1 LQRVYKNYKNNLT
14 IDSCFKEYYKTKNS
28 EYYCPQCQK
37 AHLMESQEKLYKPP
51 KILAI
56 LLDRGR
62 GKTFKEKFIFNSEI
76 LDLTQYIDKRN
87 NQEEDYL
94 YYLVAVS
101 THSGSSSASGHYTAC
116 CLADDKDYYYF
127 SDTFVKKIKLSEIYE
142 NEPYLLFYRRTEK
155 NMENNN
161 DNNQSKIIKY
171 NDSNILNKNID
182 CISPKDNIKQ
192 YFDFLLKNNINNCDK
207 YAIDYYDNNNK
218 DSQVLKLI
226 INGPKNTPY
235 ENGNFVFKL
244 DFNQNYE
251 EYLTD
256 ITTLETPI
264 YHLNF
269 ENKTLL
275 FKYKY
280 DKSINLLQNLHT
292 YFNFLYNLLEKPDK
306 VLIVRFM
313 LNRFKEQKDE
323 KTYKTKA
330 LEFTNK
336 YAKQKDTL
344 HF

>member
-1 LQRVYKNYKNNLT
+1 
-14 IDSCFKEYYKTKNS
+14 
-28 EYYCPQCQK
+28 
-37 AHLMESQEKLYKPP
+37 
-51 KILAI
+51 
-56 LLDRGR
+56 
-62 GKTFKEKFIFNSEI
+62 
-76 LDLTQYIDKRN
+76 
-87 NQEEDYL
+87 
-94 YYLVAVS
+94 
-101 THSGSSSASGHYTAC
+101 
-116 CLADDKDYYYF
+116 
-127 SDTFVKKIKLSEIYE
+127 
-142 NEPYLLFYRRTEK
+142 
-155 NMENNN
+155 
-161 DNNQSKIIKY
+161 
-171 NDSNILNKNID
+171 
-182 CISPKDNIKQ
+182 
-192 YFDFLLKNNINNCDK
+192 
-207 YAIDYYDNNNK
+207 
-218 DSQVLKLI
+218 LKLI

-292 YFNFLYNLLEKPDK
+292 YFNFLYNLLKKPDK

-313 LNRFKEQKDE
+313 LNRFREQKDE
-323 KTYKTKA
+323 KKYMTKA